1 MGIQPQAITETKGGI
16 EMLQAAANVRVEQ
29 IARWLAYGLEGAM
42 GKVLRLLAAHQDGP
56 RSIKLHGKRVEM
68 DPRRWNDEMTV
79 RVHVGKAGESRD
91 RQLMG
96 LNLIAQK
103 QEAILMQAGPG
114 NPLVTMQ
121 LYRNTLARM
130 AEAMGYRNPGEFF
143 AEIPPDYQP
152 PAPGQDPKAM
162 EVQQKGELAKAELQ
176 AKTQLQAAEFQSK
189 QQLQG
194 AELTNKVELAQ
205 MQAQFD
211 AQIASQKAETEREIA
226 ALKAA
231 NEMEIARV
239 RIEAESQIA
248 RERMQ
253 AEMQL
258 ATWKAAQEVKIKKH
272 AVNVNAKSKA
282 NGKRPA
288 SNGASGGMDDV
299 QFGGTIG

>member
-1 MGIQPQAITETKGGI
+1 
-16 EMLQAAANVRVEQ
+16 MLQAAANVRVEQ
-29 IARWLAYGLEGAM
+29 IARWLALGLEQAM
-42 GKVLRLLAAHQDGP
+42 GKALRLLISHQDGP
-56 RSIKLHGKRVEM
+56 RVVKIAGKRLQM

-79 RVHVGKAGESRD
+79 TVHVGKAGESRD
-91 RQLMG
+91 RTLMG
-96 LNLIAQK
+96 LNMLAQK
-103 QEAILMQAGPG
+103 QEAIMMQGGPS
-114 NPLVTMQ
+114 NPMVGLPE
-121 LYRNTLARM
+121 YRTTLAMM
-130 AEAMGYRNPGEFF
+130 AEAMGHRNPGKFF
-143 AEIPPDYQP
+143 KEIPEGWQP
-152 PAPGQDPKAM
+152 PPPGPDPKTA

-226 ALKAA
+226 ALKAS

-272 AVNVNAKSKA
+272 AINATAKSKA

-288 SNGASGGMDDV
+288 ANGGSVSGMDDV
-299 QFGGTIG
+299 QFGGNIG